1 MAKSD
6 YVAHDDEG
14 RAQQFIVFR
23 DNIGQF
29 LVTLNILPA
38 DPDILQQALD
48 ATRFRALVDFQATM
62 QSAAQGWT
70 AEKNFERDATGTAP
84 AGQNVPVLPP
94 NFPAAQPPGIVPR
107 FRQLVKRLRG
117 NKNLTDAMQEALG
130 IAGTEQ
136 TGPDLTSI
144 QPDLDLA
151 IVGTHVEVDWGW
163 QGFVNYLDMCLIQ
176 VDRGDGKGY
185 RDLCYDTTPGYSDT
199 EPFPAAPTRW
209 TYRAIYRISDAN
221 VGIWSKPVSITVSL

>member
-29 LVTLNILPA
+29 LVPLNILPA

-94 NFPAAQPPGIVPR
+94 NFPAAQPPGIVP
-107 FRQLVKRLRG
+107 
-117 NKNLTDAMQEALG
+117 
-130 IAGTEQ
+130 
-136 TGPDLTSI
+136 
-144 QPDLDLA
+144 
-151 IVGTHVEVDWGW
+151 
-163 QGFVNYLDMCLIQ
+163 
-176 VDRGDGKGY
+176 DRK
-185 RDLCYDTTPGYSDT
+185 S
-199 EPFPAAPTRW
+199 
-209 TYRAIYRISDAN
+209 
-221 VGIWSKPVSITVSL
+221 VV

>member
-1 MAKSD
+1 M
-6 YVAHDDEG
+6 
-14 RAQQFIVFR
+14 FR

-29 LVTLNILPA
+29 LVPLNILPA

-62 QSAAQGWT
+62 QQSAQGWT
-70 AEKNFERDATGTAP
+70 AEKNFERDGTGTAP
-84 AGQNVPVLPP
+84 AGQNVPVLPL
-94 NFPAAQPPGIVPR
+94 NFPPAQPPGIVPR

-117 NKNLTDAMQEALG
+117 NRNLTDAMAQTLG
-130 IAGTEQ
+130 ISGAEQ

-144 QPDLDLA
+144 QPDLDLG

-199 EPFPAAPTRW
+199 EPFPAAPTKW
-209 TYRAIYRISDAN
+209 TYRAIYRIGDAN
-221 VGIWSKPVSITVSL
+221 VGIWSKPVSITVSV